1 MKNRMLSKRVYF
13 TVSSLMMLVLFMFQ
27 FSGII
32 RKKYNNFD
40 ENKYA
45 VSEKNDLNKNNVF
58 TVLTDEDKVVKSI
71 SGYIVYIGDINTKTG
86 NTVYEWCNYTKRN
99 LLVYKT
105 VSQYHRYNEKYP
117 DAILIDSDY
126 VNIDRDIDTFSL
138 LTDYG
143 INLVFCTLPSY
154 SEISE
159 NQRFEQLC
167 GISPHSES
175 VNASG
180 LKLYSGFLFGGE
192 AWYTKENDPDGK
204 FQNMKLTMPWYNTS
218 NATKTY
224 MSAVV
229 ESEDGSKIDNEDQ
242 PAVIWRK
249 SHDHAYVFCINGDY
263 IKDISGIGIL
273 TAIMSESKDLDIYP
287 VVDSQSVIVNNFP
300 MFSFENDDAVEK
312 YYLRNT
318 SSLLENVIWPDISNL
333 AESTG
338 ARFTFMA
345 APQINYSDNNL
356 VSVREMDYFFR
367 LFSEI
372 SSEAGLTTTRDDATS
387 IDEKLTADA
396 GIFSNYLSNYKF
408 TSIIARKD
416 ELENVLSS
424 KNSLIDDVNTI
435 ITDSQDYSGTKLFS
449 YVNDNVIN
457 VECPVTSDKYTYSDD
472 FRQRCF
478 QTALAYTNI
487 EFNMT
492 GVCNPD
498 DEKELWNEE
507 IKSKSTALTSYM
519 KNSKQ
524 FTKCSISQADKRI
537 REFMA
542 ADYSYKQNSSYVSLD
557 ITGDQ
562 NTARFIVRLRTGEVE
577 NVSGAVCTKVEKGVY
592 LITAQSKHVEMTIKQ
607 EGKDENMYCC

>member
-117 DAILIDSDY
+117 DAVLIDSDY
-126 VNIDRDIDTFSL
+126 VNIDSDIDTFSL

-154 SEISE
+154 SAISE

-167 GISPHSES
+167 GISPHRES

-263 IKDISGIGIL
+263 IKDISGMGIL

-435 ITDSQDYSGTKLFS
+435 VTDSQDYGGTKLFL

-519 KNSKQ
+519 KNSKM

-557 ITGDQ
+557 ITGAQ
-562 NTARFIVRLRTGEVE
+562 ETARFIVRLRTGEVE

-592 LITAQSKHVEMTIKQ
+592 LITAQSKHVEMTIKT
-607 EGKDENMYCC
+607 E

>member
-45 VSEKNDLNKNNVF
+45 VSEKNDLNNNNVF

-117 DAILIDSDY
+117 DAVLIDSDY
-126 VNIDRDIDTFSL
+126 VNIDSDIDIFSL

-154 SEISE
+154 SAISE

-167 GISPHSES
+167 GISPHRES

-287 VVDSQSVIVNNFP
+287 VVDSQSVIVNNFL

-435 ITDSQDYSGTKLFS
+435 VTDSQDYGGTKLFS

-492 GVCNPD
+492 GICNPD

-519 KNSKQ
+519 KNSKM

-542 ADYSYKQNSSYVSLD
+542 ADYSYKQNRSYVSLD
-557 ITGDQ
+557 ITGAQ
-562 NTARFIVRLRTGEVE
+562 ETARFIVRLRTGEVE
-577 NVSGAVCTKVEKGVY
+577 NVSGAVCTKVENGVY
-592 LITAQSKHVEMTIKQ
+592 LITAQSKHVEMTIKT
-607 EGKDENMYCC
+607 E

>member
-1 MKNRMLSKRVYF
+1 MLSKRVYF
-13 TVSSLMMLVLFMFQ
+13 TVSALMMLVLFMFQ

-117 DAILIDSDY
+117 DAVLIDSDY
-126 VNIDRDIDTFSL
+126 VNIDSDIDTFSL

-154 SEISE
+154 SAISE

-167 GISPHSES
+167 GISPHRES

-229 ESEDGSKIDNEDQ
+229 ESENGSKIDNEDQ

-263 IKDISGIGIL
+263 IKDISGMGIL

-435 ITDSQDYSGTKLFS
+435 VTDSQDYGGTKLFS

-519 KNSKQ
+519 KNSKM

-557 ITGDQ
+557 ITGAQ
-562 NTARFIVRLRTGEVE
+562 ETARFIVRLRTGEVE

-592 LITAQSKHVEMTIKQ
+592 LITAQSKHVEMTIKT
-607 EGKDENMYCC
+607 E

>member
-45 VSEKNDLNKNNVF
+45 VSEENDLNNNNVF

-117 DAILIDSDY
+117 DAVLIDSDY
-126 VNIDRDIDTFSL
+126 VNIDSDIDTFSL

-154 SEISE
+154 SAISE

-167 GISPHSES
+167 GISPHTES

-249 SHDHAYVFCINGDY
+249 SHDHAYVFCVNGDY

-338 ARFTFMA
+338 ARLTFMA

-519 KNSKQ
+519 KNSKK

-592 LITAQSKHVEMTIKQ
+592 LITAQSKHVEMTIKT
-607 EGKDENMYCC
+607 E

>member
-117 DAILIDSDY
+117 DAVLIDSDY
-126 VNIDRDIDTFSL
+126 VNIDSDIDTFSL

-154 SEISE
+154 SAISE

-167 GISPHSES
+167 GISPHRES

-312 YYLRNT
+312 YYFRNT

-435 ITDSQDYSGTKLFS
+435 VTDSQDYGGTKLFS

-519 KNSKQ
+519 KNSKM

-557 ITGDQ
+557 ITGAQDM
-562 NTARFIVRLRTGEVE
+562 TRFIVRLRTGDVE

-592 LITAQSKHVEMTIKQ
+592 LITAQSKHVEMTIKT
-607 EGKDENMYCC
+607 E

>member
-86 NTVYEWCNYTKRN
+86 NTVYEWCSYTKRN

-126 VNIDRDIDTFSL
+126 VNIDSDIDTFSL

-154 SEISE
+154 SAISE

-167 GISPHSES
+167 GISPHRES

-435 ITDSQDYSGTKLFS
+435 VTDSQDYGGTKLFS

-519 KNSKQ
+519 KNSKM

-557 ITGDQ
+557 ITGAQDM
-562 NTARFIVRLRTGEVE
+562 TRFIVRLRTGDVE

-592 LITAQSKHVEMTIKQ
+592 LITAQSKHVEMTIKT
-607 EGKDENMYCC
+607 E

>member
-13 TVSSLMMLVLFMFQ
+13 TVSALMMLVLFMFQ

-86 NTVYEWCNYTKRN
+86 NTVYEWCSYTKRN

-167 GISPHSES
+167 GISPHRES

-435 ITDSQDYSGTKLFS
+435 VTDSQDYGGTKLFS

-519 KNSKQ
+519 KNSKM

-557 ITGDQ
+557 ITGAQDM
-562 NTARFIVRLRTGEVE
+562 TRFIVRLRTGDVE

-592 LITAQSKHVEMTIKQ
+592 LITAQSKHVEMTIKT
-607 EGKDENMYCC
+607 E

>member
-45 VSEKNDLNKNNVF
+45 VSEKNDLNNNNVF

-117 DAILIDSDY
+117 DAVLIDSDY
-126 VNIDRDIDTFSL
+126 VNIDSDIDTFSL

-154 SEISE
+154 SAISE

-167 GISPHSES
+167 GISPHRES

-300 MFSFENDDAVEK
+300 MFSFENDDTVEK

-435 ITDSQDYSGTKLFS
+435 VTDSQDYGGTKLFS

-507 IKSKSTALTSYM
+507 IKLKSTALTSYM
-519 KNSKQ
+519 KNSKM

-557 ITGDQ
+557 ITGAQD
-562 NTARFIVRLRTGEVE
+562 TARFIVRLRTGEVE

-592 LITAQSKHVEMTIKQ
+592 LITAQSKHVEMTIKT
-607 EGKDENMYCC
+607 E

>member
-45 VSEKNDLNKNNVF
+45 VSEKNDLNNNNVF

-117 DAILIDSDY
+117 DAVLIDSDY
-126 VNIDRDIDTFSL
+126 VNIDSDIDTFSL

-154 SEISE
+154 SAISE

-167 GISPHSES
+167 GISPHRES

-345 APQINYSDNNL
+345 APQINYSDNNF

-435 ITDSQDYSGTKLFS
+435 VTDSQDYGGTKLFS

-507 IKSKSTALTSYM
+507 IKLKSTALTSYM
-519 KNSKQ
+519 KNSKM

-557 ITGDQ
+557 ITGAQD
-562 NTARFIVRLRTGEVE
+562 TARFIVRLRTGEVE

-592 LITAQSKHVEMTIKQ
+592 LITAQSKHVEMTIKT
-607 EGKDENMYCC
+607 E

>member
-13 TVSSLMMLVLFMFQ
+13 TVSALMMLVLFMFQ

-86 NTVYEWCNYTKRN
+86 NTVYEWCSYTKRN

-126 VNIDRDIDTFSL
+126 VNIDSDIDTFSL

-154 SEISE
+154 SAISE

-167 GISPHSES
+167 GISPHRES

-263 IKDISGIGIL
+263 IKDISGMGIL

-435 ITDSQDYSGTKLFS
+435 VTDSQDYGGTKLFS

-519 KNSKQ
+519 KNSKM

-557 ITGDQ
+557 ITGAQ
-562 NTARFIVRLRTGEVE
+562 ETARFIVRLRTGEVE

-592 LITAQSKHVEMTIKQ
+592 LITAQSKHVEMTIKT
-607 EGKDENMYCC
+607 E

>member
-45 VSEKNDLNKNNVF
+45 VSEKNDLNNNNVF

-117 DAILIDSDY
+117 DAVLIDSDY
-126 VNIDRDIDTFSL
+126 VNIDSDIDTFSL

-154 SEISE
+154 SAISE

-167 GISPHSES
+167 GISPHRES

-263 IKDISGIGIL
+263 IKDISGMGIL

-435 ITDSQDYSGTKLFS
+435 VTDSQDYGGTKLFS

-478 QTALAYTNI
+478 QTALAYTSI

-519 KNSKQ
+519 KNSKM

-557 ITGDQ
+557 ITGAQDM
-562 NTARFIVRLRTGEVE
+562 TRFIVRLRTGDVE

-592 LITAQSKHVEMTIKQ
+592 LITAQSKHVEMTIKT
-607 EGKDENMYCC
+607 E

>member
-13 TVSSLMMLVLFMFQ
+13 TVSALMMLVLFMFQ

-86 NTVYEWCNYTKRN
+86 NTVYEWCSYTKRN

-117 DAILIDSDY
+117 DAVLIDSDY
-126 VNIDRDIDTFSL
+126 VNIDSDIDTFSL

-154 SEISE
+154 SAISE

-167 GISPHSES
+167 GISPHRES

-229 ESEDGSKIDNEDQ
+229 ESDDGSKIDNEDQ

-263 IKDISGIGIL
+263 IKDISGMGIL

-367 LFSEI
+367 LFSEK

-435 ITDSQDYSGTKLFS
+435 VTDSQDYGGTKLFS

-519 KNSKQ
+519 KNSKM

-557 ITGDQ
+557 ITGAQ
-562 NTARFIVRLRTGEVE
+562 ETARFIVRLRTGEVE

-592 LITAQSKHVEMTIKQ
+592 LITAQSKHVEMTIKT
-607 EGKDENMYCC
+607 E

>member
-45 VSEKNDLNKNNVF
+45 VSEKNDLNNNNVF

-117 DAILIDSDY
+117 DAVLIDSDY
-126 VNIDRDIDTFSL
+126 VNIDSDIDTFSL

-154 SEISE
+154 SAISE

-167 GISPHSES
+167 GISPHRES

-263 IKDISGIGIL
+263 IKDISGMGIL

-435 ITDSQDYSGTKLFS
+435 VTDSQDYGGTKLFS

-507 IKSKSTALTSYM
+507 IKLKSTALTSYM
-519 KNSKQ
+519 KNSKM

-542 ADYSYKQNSSYVSLD
+542 ADYSYKQNRSYVSLD
-557 ITGDQ
+557 ITGAQ
-562 NTARFIVRLRTGEVE
+562 ETARFIVRLRTGEVE

-592 LITAQSKHVEMTIKQ
+592 LITAQSKHVEMTIKT
-607 EGKDENMYCC
+607 E

>member
-13 TVSSLMMLVLFMFQ
+13 TVSALMMLVLFMFQ

-45 VSEKNDLNKNNVF
+45 VSEKNDLNNNNVF

-117 DAILIDSDY
+117 DAVLIDSDY
-126 VNIDRDIDTFSL
+126 VNIDSDIDTFSL

-154 SEISE
+154 SAISE

-167 GISPHSES
+167 GISPHRES

-300 MFSFENDDAVEK
+300 MFSFENDGAVEK

-457 VECPVTSDKYTYSDD
+457 VECPVTSDKYTYADD

-519 KNSKQ
+519 KNSKK

-592 LITAQSKHVEMTIKQ
+592 LITAQSKHVEMTIKT
-607 EGKDENMYCC
+607 E

>member
-45 VSEKNDLNKNNVF
+45 VSEKNDLNNNNVF

-86 NTVYEWCNYTKRN
+86 NTVYEWCSYTKRN

-204 FQNMKLTMPWYNTS
+204 FQNMNLTIPWYNTS

-435 ITDSQDYSGTKLFS
+435 VTDSQDYGGTKLFS

-519 KNSKQ
+519 KNSKM

-557 ITGDQ
+557 ITGAQDM
-562 NTARFIVRLRTGEVE
+562 TRFIVRLRTGDVE

-592 LITAQSKHVEMTIKQ
+592 LITAQSKHVEMTIKT
-607 EGKDENMYCC
+607 E

>member
-13 TVSSLMMLVLFMFQ
+13 TVSALMMLVIFMFQ

-86 NTVYEWCNYTKRN
+86 NTVYEWCSYTKRN

-204 FQNMKLTMPWYNTS
+204 FQNMNLTIPWYNTS

-367 LFSEI
+367 LFSEK

-435 ITDSQDYSGTKLFS
+435 VTDSQDYGGTKLFS

-519 KNSKQ
+519 KNSKM

-557 ITGDQ
+557 ITGAQ
-562 NTARFIVRLRTGEVE
+562 ETARFIVRLHTGEVE

-592 LITAQSKHVEMTIKQ
+592 LITAQSKHVEMTIKT
-607 EGKDENMYCC
+607 E

>member
-45 VSEKNDLNKNNVF
+45 VSEKNDLNNNNVF

-117 DAILIDSDY
+117 DAVLIDSDY
-126 VNIDRDIDTFSL
+126 VNIDSDIDTFSL

-154 SEISE
+154 SAISE

-167 GISPHSES
+167 GISPHRES

-300 MFSFENDDAVEK
+300 MFSFENDDTVEK

-435 ITDSQDYSGTKLFS
+435 VTDSQDYGGTKLFS

-478 QTALAYTNI
+478 QTALVYTNI

-507 IKSKSTALTSYM
+507 IKLKSTALTSYM
-519 KNSKQ
+519 KNSKM

-542 ADYSYKQNSSYVSLD
+542 ADYSYKQNNSYVSLD
-557 ITGDQ
+557 ITGAQD
-562 NTARFIVRLRTGEVE
+562 TARFIVRLRTGEVE

-592 LITAQSKHVEMTIKQ
+592 LITAQSKHVEMTIKT
-607 EGKDENMYCC
+607 E

>member
-13 TVSSLMMLVLFMFQ
+13 TVSALMMLVLFMFQ

-86 NTVYEWCNYTKRN
+86 NTVYEWCSYTKRN

-204 FQNMKLTMPWYNTS
+204 FQNMNLTIPWYNTS

-372 SSEAGLTTTRDDATS
+372 SSEAGLTTTRDDASS

-435 ITDSQDYSGTKLFS
+435 VTDSQDYGGTKLFS
-449 YVNDNVIN
+449 YVNNNVIN

-519 KNSKQ
+519 KNSKM

-557 ITGDQ
+557 ITGAQ
-562 NTARFIVRLRTGEVE
+562 ETARFIVRLRTGEVE

-592 LITAQSKHVEMTIKQ
+592 LITAQSKHVEMTIKT
-607 EGKDENMYCC
+607 E

>member
-13 TVSSLMMLVLFMFQ
+13 TVSALMLLVIFMFQ

-86 NTVYEWCNYTKRN
+86 NTVYEWCSYTKRN

-117 DAILIDSDY
+117 DAVLIDSDY
-126 VNIDRDIDTFSL
+126 VNIDSDIDTFSL

-154 SEISE
+154 SAISE

-367 LFSEI
+367 LFSEK

-435 ITDSQDYSGTKLFS
+435 VTDSQDYGGTKLFS

-478 QTALAYTNI
+478 QTALAYTSI

-519 KNSKQ
+519 KNSKM

-557 ITGDQ
+557 ITGAQ
-562 NTARFIVRLRTGEVE
+562 ETARFIVRLRTGEVE

-592 LITAQSKHVEMTIKQ
+592 LITAQSKHVEMTIKT
-607 EGKDENMYCC
+607 E

>member
-45 VSEKNDLNKNNVF
+45 VSEKNDLNNNNVF

-117 DAILIDSDY
+117 DAVLIDSDY
-126 VNIDRDIDTFSL
+126 VNIDSDIDTFSL

-154 SEISE
+154 SAISE

-167 GISPHSES
+167 GISPHRES

-263 IKDISGIGIL
+263 IKDISGMGIL

-416 ELENVLSS
+416 EFENVLSS

-435 ITDSQDYSGTKLFS
+435 VTDSQDYGGTKLFS

-519 KNSKQ
+519 KNSKM

-557 ITGDQ
+557 ITGAQ
-562 NTARFIVRLRTGEVE
+562 ETARFIVRLRTGEVE

-592 LITAQSKHVEMTIKQ
+592 LITAQSKHVEMTIKT
-607 EGKDENMYCC
+607 E

>member
-45 VSEKNDLNKNNVF
+45 VSEKNDLNNNNVF

-86 NTVYEWCNYTKRN
+86 NTVYEWCSYTKRN

-204 FQNMKLTMPWYNTS
+204 FQNMNLTIPWYNTS

-367 LFSEI
+367 LFSEK

-435 ITDSQDYSGTKLFS
+435 VTDSQDYGGTKLFS

-519 KNSKQ
+519 KNSKM

-557 ITGDQ
+557 ITGAQDM
-562 NTARFIVRLRTGEVE
+562 TRFIVRLRTGDVE

-592 LITAQSKHVEMTIKQ
+592 LITAQSKHVEMTIKT
-607 EGKDENMYCC
+607 E

>member
-45 VSEKNDLNKNNVF
+45 VSEKNDLNNNNVF

-117 DAILIDSDY
+117 DAVLIDSDY
-126 VNIDRDIDTFSL
+126 VNIDSDIDTFSL

-154 SEISE
+154 SAISE

-435 ITDSQDYSGTKLFS
+435 VTDSQDYGGTKLFS

-519 KNSKQ
+519 KNSKM

-557 ITGDQ
+557 ITGAQD
-562 NTARFIVRLRTGEVE
+562 TTRFIVRLRTGDVE

-592 LITAQSKHVEMTIKQ
+592 LITAQSKHVEMTIKT
-607 EGKDENMYCC
+607 E

>member
-45 VSEKNDLNKNNVF
+45 VSEKNDLNNNNVF

-117 DAILIDSDY
+117 DAVLIDSDY
-126 VNIDRDIDTFSL
+126 VNIDSDIDTFSL

-154 SEISE
+154 SAISE

-167 GISPHSES
+167 GISPHRES

-338 ARFTFMA
+338 ATFTFMA

-435 ITDSQDYSGTKLFS
+435 VTDSQDYGGTKLFS

-492 GVCNPD
+492 GICNPD

-519 KNSKQ
+519 KNSKM

-542 ADYSYKQNSSYVSLD
+542 ADYSYKQNRSYVSLD
-557 ITGDQ
+557 ITGAQ
-562 NTARFIVRLRTGEVE
+562 ETARFIVRLRTGEVE
-577 NVSGAVCTKVEKGVY
+577 NVSGAVCTKVENGVY
-592 LITAQSKHVEMTIKQ
+592 LITAQSKHVEMTIKT
-607 EGKDENMYCC
+607 E

>member
-13 TVSSLMMLVLFMFQ
+13 TVSSLMMLVIFMFQ

-45 VSEKNDLNKNNVF
+45 VSEKNDLNNNNVF

-117 DAILIDSDY
+117 DAVLIDSDY
-126 VNIDRDIDTFSL
+126 VNIDSDIDTFSL

-154 SEISE
+154 SAISE

-167 GISPHSES
+167 GISPHTES

-424 KNSLIDDVNTI
+424 KNSLMDDVNTI

-457 VECPVTSDKYTYSDD
+457 VECPVTSDKYTYADD

-519 KNSKQ
+519 KNSKV

-592 LITAQSKHVEMTIKQ
+592 LITAQSKHVEMTIKT
-607 EGKDENMYCC
+607 E

>member
-13 TVSSLMMLVLFMFQ
+13 TVSALMMLVLFMFQ

-86 NTVYEWCNYTKRN
+86 NTVYEWCSYTKRN

-204 FQNMKLTMPWYNTS
+204 FQNMNLTIPWYNTS

-367 LFSEI
+367 LFSEK

-435 ITDSQDYSGTKLFS
+435 VTDSQDYGGTKLFS

-519 KNSKQ
+519 KNSKM

-557 ITGDQ
+557 ITGAQ
-562 NTARFIVRLRTGEVE
+562 ETARFIVRLRTGEVE

-592 LITAQSKHVEMTIKQ
+592 LITAQSKHVEMTIKT
-607 EGKDENMYCC
+607 E

>member
-45 VSEKNDLNKNNVF
+45 VSEKNDLNNNNVF

-117 DAILIDSDY
+117 DAVLIDSDY
-126 VNIDRDIDTFSL
+126 VNIDSDIDTFSL

-154 SEISE
+154 SAISE

-167 GISPHSES
+167 GISPHRES

-180 LKLYSGFLFGGE
+180 LKLYSGFLLGGE

-435 ITDSQDYSGTKLFS
+435 VTDSQDYGGTKLFS

-478 QTALAYTNI
+478 QTAFAYTNI

-507 IKSKSTALTSYM
+507 IKLKSTALTSYM
-519 KNSKQ
+519 KNSKM

-557 ITGDQ
+557 ITGAQD
-562 NTARFIVRLRTGEVE
+562 TARFIVRLRTGEVE

-592 LITAQSKHVEMTIKQ
+592 LITAQSKHVEMTIKT
-607 EGKDENMYCC
+607 E

>member
-13 TVSSLMMLVLFMFQ
+13 TVSALMMLVLFMFQ

-45 VSEKNDLNKNNVF
+45 VSEKNDLNNNNVF

-117 DAILIDSDY
+117 DAVLIDSDY
-126 VNIDRDIDTFSL
+126 VNIDSDIDTFSL

-154 SEISE
+154 SAISE

-167 GISPHSES
+167 GISPHRES

-263 IKDISGIGIL
+263 IKDISGMGIL

-435 ITDSQDYSGTKLFS
+435 VTDSQDYGGTKLFS

-507 IKSKSTALTSYM
+507 IKSKSTAITSYM
-519 KNSKQ
+519 KNSKM

-557 ITGDQ
+557 ITGAQD
-562 NTARFIVRLRTGEVE
+562 TTRFIVRLRTGEVE

-592 LITAQSKHVEMTIKQ
+592 LITAQSKHVEMTIKT
-607 EGKDENMYCC
+607 E

>member
-45 VSEKNDLNKNNVF
+45 VSEKNDLNNNNVF

-126 VNIDRDIDTFSL
+126 VNIDSDIDTFSL

-154 SEISE
+154 SAISE

-167 GISPHSES
+167 GISPHRES

-204 FQNMKLTMPWYNTS
+204 FQNMNLTMPWYNTS

-435 ITDSQDYSGTKLFS
+435 VTDSQDYGGTKLFS

-519 KNSKQ
+519 KNSKM

-557 ITGDQ
+557 ITGAQ
-562 NTARFIVRLRTGEVE
+562 ETARFIVRLRTGEVE

-592 LITAQSKHVEMTIKQ
+592 LITAQSKHVEMTIKT
-607 EGKDENMYCC
+607 E

>member
-45 VSEKNDLNKNNVF
+45 VSEENDLNNNNVF

-117 DAILIDSDY
+117 DAVLINSDY

-154 SEISE
+154 SAISE

-167 GISPHSES
+167 GISPHTES

-457 VECPVTSDKYTYSDD
+457 VECPVTSDKYTYADD

-519 KNSKQ
+519 KNSKM

-592 LITAQSKHVEMTIKQ
+592 LITAQSKHVEMTIKT
-607 EGKDENMYCC
+607 E

>member
-45 VSEKNDLNKNNVF
+45 VSEENDLNNNNVF

-117 DAILIDSDY
+117 DAVLIDSDY
-126 VNIDRDIDTFSL
+126 VNIDSDIDTFSL

-154 SEISE
+154 SAISE

-167 GISPHSES
+167 GISPHTES

-338 ARFTFMA
+338 ARLTFMA

-387 IDEKLTADA
+387 IDEKLTADV

-519 KNSKQ
+519 KNSKK
-524 FTKCSISQADKRI
+524 FTKCSISQADKCI

-592 LITAQSKHVEMTIKQ
+592 LITAQSKHVEMTIKT
-607 EGKDENMYCC
+607 E

>member
-45 VSEKNDLNKNNVF
+45 VSEKNDLNNNNVF

-117 DAILIDSDY
+117 DAVLIDSDY
-126 VNIDRDIDTFSL
+126 VNIDSDIDTFSL

-154 SEISE
+154 SAISE

-167 GISPHSES
+167 GISPHRES

-229 ESEDGSKIDNEDQ
+229 ESEDGCKIDNEDQ

-263 IKDISGIGIL
+263 IKDISGMGIL

-435 ITDSQDYSGTKLFS
+435 VTDSQDYGGTKLFS

-519 KNSKQ
+519 KNSKM

-557 ITGDQ
+557 ITGAQ
-562 NTARFIVRLRTGEVE
+562 ETARFIVRLRTGEVE

-592 LITAQSKHVEMTIKQ
+592 LITAQSKHVEMTIKT
-607 EGKDENMYCC
+607 E

>member
-45 VSEKNDLNKNNVF
+45 VSEKNDLNNNNVF

-117 DAILIDSDY
+117 DAVLIDSDY
-126 VNIDRDIDTFSL
+126 VNIDSDIDTFSL

-154 SEISE
+154 SAISE

-167 GISPHSES
+167 GISPHRES

-435 ITDSQDYSGTKLFS
+435 VTDSQDYGGTKLFS

-519 KNSKQ
+519 KNSKM

-542 ADYSYKQNSSYVSLD
+542 ADYSYKQNRSYVSLD
-557 ITGDQ
+557 ITGAQ
-562 NTARFIVRLRTGEVE
+562 ETARFIVRLRTGEVE
-577 NVSGAVCTKVEKGVY
+577 NVSGAVCTKVEKDVY
-592 LITAQSKHVEMTIKQ
+592 LITAQSKHVEMTIKT
-607 EGKDENMYCC
+607 E

>member
-45 VSEKNDLNKNNVF
+45 VSEKNDLNNNNVF

-117 DAILIDSDY
+117 DAVLIDSDY
-126 VNIDRDIDTFSL
+126 VNIDSDIDTFSL

-154 SEISE
+154 SAISE

-167 GISPHSES
+167 GISPHRES

-435 ITDSQDYSGTKLFS
+435 VTDSQDYGGTKLFS

-492 GVCNPD
+492 GICNPD

-519 KNSKQ
+519 KNSKM

-557 ITGDQ
+557 ITGAQD
-562 NTARFIVRLRTGEVE
+562 TARFIVRLRTGEVE

-592 LITAQSKHVEMTIKQ
+592 LITAQSKHVEMTIKT
-607 EGKDENMYCC
+607 E

>member
-86 NTVYEWCNYTKRN
+86 NTVYEWCSYTKRN

-126 VNIDRDIDTFSL
+126 VNIDSDIDTFSL

-154 SEISE
+154 SAISE

-167 GISPHSES
+167 GISPHRES

-435 ITDSQDYSGTKLFS
+435 VTDSQDYGGTKLFS

-478 QTALAYTNI
+478 QTALAYTKI

-519 KNSKQ
+519 KNSKM

-557 ITGDQ
+557 ITGAQ
-562 NTARFIVRLRTGEVE
+562 ETARFIVRLRTGEVE

-592 LITAQSKHVEMTIKQ
+592 LITAQSKHVEMTIKT
-607 EGKDENMYCC
+607 E

>member
-13 TVSSLMMLVLFMFQ
+13 TVSALMMLVLFMFQ

-117 DAILIDSDY
+117 DAVLIDSDY
-126 VNIDRDIDTFSL
+126 VNIDSDIDTFSL

-154 SEISE
+154 SAISE

-167 GISPHSES
+167 GISPHRES

-263 IKDISGIGIL
+263 IKDISGMGIL

-372 SSEAGLTTTRDDATS
+372 SSEAGLTTIRDDATS

-435 ITDSQDYSGTKLFS
+435 VTDSQDYGGTKLFS

-519 KNSKQ
+519 KNSKM

-557 ITGDQ
+557 ITGAQD
-562 NTARFIVRLRTGEVE
+562 TTRFIVRLRTGEVE

-592 LITAQSKHVEMTIKQ
+592 LITAQSKHVEMTIKT
-607 EGKDENMYCC
+607 E

>member
-13 TVSSLMMLVLFMFQ
+13 TVSALMMLVLFMFQ

-86 NTVYEWCNYTKRN
+86 NTVYEWCSYTKRN

-204 FQNMKLTMPWYNTS
+204 FQNMNLTIPWYNTS

-229 ESEDGSKIDNEDQ
+229 ESENGSKIDNEDQ

-356 VSVREMDYFFR
+356 VSVREMDYVFR

-416 ELENVLSS
+416 ELENVSSS

-449 YVNDNVIN
+449 YVNNNMLN
-457 VECPVTSDKYTYSDD
+457 VECPVTSDRYTYSDD

-478 QTALAYTNI
+478 QTALAYNNI

-519 KNSKQ
+519 KNSKM

-557 ITGDQ
+557 ITGAQ
-562 NTARFIVRLRTGEVE
+562 ETARFIVRLRTGEVE

-592 LITAQSKHVEMTIKQ
+592 LITAQSKHVEMTIKT
-607 EGKDENMYCC
+607 E

>member
-117 DAILIDSDY
+117 DAVLIDSDY
-126 VNIDRDIDTFSL
+126 VNIDSDIDTFSL

-154 SEISE
+154 SAISE

-167 GISPHSES
+167 GISPHRES

-263 IKDISGIGIL
+263 IKDISGMGIL

-435 ITDSQDYSGTKLFS
+435 VTDSQDYGGTKLFS

-519 KNSKQ
+519 KNSKM

-557 ITGDQ
+557 VTGAQ
-562 NTARFIVRLRTGEVE
+562 ETARFIVRLRTGEVE

-592 LITAQSKHVEMTIKQ
+592 LITAQSKHVEMTIKT
-607 EGKDENMYCC
+607 E

>member
-13 TVSSLMMLVLFMFQ
+13 TVSALMMLVLFMFQ

-45 VSEKNDLNKNNVF
+45 VSEKNDLNNNNVF

-117 DAILIDSDY
+117 DAVLIDSDY
-126 VNIDRDIDTFSL
+126 VNIDSDIDTFSL

-154 SEISE
+154 SAISE

-167 GISPHSES
+167 GISPHRES

-435 ITDSQDYSGTKLFS
+435 VTDSQDYGGTKLFS

-519 KNSKQ
+519 KNSKM

-557 ITGDQ
+557 ITGAQD
-562 NTARFIVRLRTGEVE
+562 TTRFIVRLRTGEVE

-592 LITAQSKHVEMTIKQ
+592 LITAQSKHVEMTIKT
-607 EGKDENMYCC
+607 E

>member
-45 VSEKNDLNKNNVF
+45 VSEKNDLNNNNVF

-117 DAILIDSDY
+117 DAVLIDSDY
-126 VNIDRDIDTFSL
+126 VNIDSDIDTFSL

-154 SEISE
+154 SAISE

-167 GISPHSES
+167 GISPHRES

-372 SSEAGLTTTRDDATS
+372 SSEAGLTTTRDDATF

-435 ITDSQDYSGTKLFS
+435 VTDSQDYGGTKLFS

-519 KNSKQ
+519 KNSKM

-557 ITGDQ
+557 ITGAQ
-562 NTARFIVRLRTGEVE
+562 ETARFIVRLRTGEVE

-592 LITAQSKHVEMTIKQ
+592 LITAQSKHVEMIIKT
-607 EGKDENMYCC
+607 E

>member
-86 NTVYEWCNYTKRN
+86 NTVYEWCSYTKRN

-117 DAILIDSDY
+117 DAVLIDSDY
-126 VNIDRDIDTFSL
+126 VNIDSDIDTFSL

-154 SEISE
+154 SAISE

-167 GISPHSES
+167 GISPHRES

-435 ITDSQDYSGTKLFS
+435 VTDSQDYGGTKLFS

-519 KNSKQ
+519 KNSKM

-557 ITGDQ
+557 ITGAHE
-562 NTARFIVRLRTGEVE
+562 TARFIVRLRTGEVE

-592 LITAQSKHVEMTIKQ
+592 LITVQSKHVEMTIKT
-607 EGKDENMYCC
+607 E